1 MGGCFSNLCS
11 YRVYSCLIGQS
22 KSQGPTQGGGAYT
35 GRHDSFI
42 GTHYRNDLY
51 TEPLPGLPDW
61 GNILG
66 SALWILPNSPY
77 SPKGGEL
84 LKYMKGFPTDL

>member
-1 MGGCFSNLCS
+1 MGGSFPNLCL

-42 GTHYRNDLY
+42 GTHYCNDPY
-51 TEPLPGLPDW
+51 PEPLLGLPDW

-66 SALWILPNSPY
+66 PALWILPNSPLTPQREESY
-77 SPKGGEL
+77 
-84 LKYMKGFPTDL
+84 